1 MAAPSAAP
9 EAEAPQSPEL
19 EAATRAVAELRDLE
33 AIVEAAVEEAQQEA
47 ETAPPAPPQAAAPA
61 PPQRTTPPEATAP
74 PAPPPVVEPGL
85 VCASCGA
92 TICFAADVL
101 AERAVVLKEAVF
113 CYDLDV
119 CGREDACVYSATNPG
134 ANRFDVVRVDAQRLA
149 PAGDTALAAVAVAGD
164 LATAHS
170 WFPPYGW
177 RMASCGTC
185 AAHLGW
191 AFALSRDA
199 LGAVDG
205 AAADGGVEFLGLI
218 VTRLREKRV
227 PRAPRGGGGAAA
239 RPAALLSLQRRR
251 SRLLR
256 LLRALGARLGALG
269 APPDDD
275 DDEPDDDDAEPEP
288 D

>member
-9 EAEAPQSPEL
+9 SPAPEAEAPRSPEF

-47 ETAPPAPPQAAAPA
+47 ETAPPAPPPHTA
-61 PPQRTTPPEATAP
+61 PPEATAA

-134 ANRFDVVRVDAQRLA
+134 ANL
-149 PAGDTALAAVAVAGD
+149 
-164 LATAHS
+164 
-170 WFPPYGW
+170 
-177 RMASCGTC
+177 C
-185 AAHLGW
+185 ANQI
-191 AFALSRDA
+191 F
-199 LGAVDG
+199 
-205 AAADGGVEFLGLI
+205 
-218 VTRLREKRV
+218 
-227 PRAPRGGGGAAA
+227 
-239 RPAALLSLQRRR
+239 
-251 SRLLR
+251 
-256 LLRALGARLGALG
+256 
-269 APPDDD
+269 
-275 DDEPDDDDAEPEP
+275 EPTSM
-288 D
+288 